1 MSQVRKVGA
10 FCICCPSMKS
20 VGGGQMPPL
29 PPPRFRRHWF
39 ENVPF
44 WWGGPVDAVVFYYS
58 LMGLQ
63 HRQNQK
69 HQLLRKKCSVRQ
81 CDNNY
86 NQNVVQTMQQ

>member
-20 VGGGQMPPL
+20 VGGGANAPIL
-29 PPPRFRRHWF
+29 
-39 ENVPF
+39 V
-44 WWGGPVDAVVFYYS
+44 GGPVDAVVFYYS